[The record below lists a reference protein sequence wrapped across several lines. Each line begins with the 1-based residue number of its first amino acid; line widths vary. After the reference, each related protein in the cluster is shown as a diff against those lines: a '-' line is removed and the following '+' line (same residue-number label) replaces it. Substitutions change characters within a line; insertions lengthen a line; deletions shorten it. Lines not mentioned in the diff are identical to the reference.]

1 LRINPHADPNVIFR
15 VNNYQMT
22 VGALQDVGH
31 ECLAQ
36 AVGLSL
42 PDFEA
47 AIIAW
52 AKGDGLPYGVLV
64 PEMHICKP
72 GDRTM
77 TLCER
82 IAAREAAINYSERML
97 MRMSTSSPR
106 PRSVTHSTGRPREPG
121 LVSARN
127 ATRRSTAR

>member
-97 MRMSTSSPR
+97 GHGPYCATCEALYQQLKKIDDA
-106 PRSVTHSTGRPREPG
+106 RED
-121 LVSARN
+121 
-127 ATRRSTAR
+127 